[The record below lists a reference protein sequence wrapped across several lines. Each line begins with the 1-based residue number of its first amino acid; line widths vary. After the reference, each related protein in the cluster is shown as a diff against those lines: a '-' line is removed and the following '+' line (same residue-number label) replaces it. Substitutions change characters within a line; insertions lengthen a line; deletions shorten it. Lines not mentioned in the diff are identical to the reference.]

1 MSDNRSIHAAAGE
14 YLVLGELLK
23 LEKMAFL
30 AQGPTQIGWDIVIVA
45 DHNQCGQNKKI
56 QVKTIDWPNRKA
68 VQINMSNDFDSLVI
82 VLLDKGKQKSRFL
95 IFYEK
100 QDIEGHLSEENP
112 SRTDPNRTMYIS
124 DQKLDELKDQHEDKW
139 DLLC

>member
-23 LEKMAFL
+23 REKMAFL

-56 QVKTIDWPNRKA
+56 QVKTIDWPNRGA

-82 VLLDKGKQKSRFL
+82 VLLDKEKPRSRFL
-95 IFYEK
+95 IFDK
-100 QDIEGHLSEENP
+100 RDIEGHLSEENQH
-112 SRTDPNRTMYIS
+112 RTDPNRTMTIS
-124 DQKLDELKDQHEDKW
+124 DQKLDELKDQHEDNW